1 MEQVISDSSSFCLVD
16 DQRPIKRSA
25 NDLQQPQLGELSKMA
40 AGSASLFG
48 DSKRMRT
55 NTSDRSSPRGVGN
68 DSKEPCRN
76 VSDVADGD
84 GGASQP
90 ASPPKPDLDRSASDL
105 SSSSTSSSAS
115 SRRTG
120 ESMYPA
126 ILGEMID
133 AVLEKEEYL
142 FSPLEVVMLREYQQL
157 PSDPRYVFARLVQ
170 RRDVW
175 QRPDRLRFEE
185 RDCGD
190 LAGAIRK
197 LCEPVFLQ
205 ASQVSHS
212 SAQPASQ
219 SNDSEKMGHYCLGV
233 QEMDP
238 DDVHASLEL
247 LTLEELKRLAKMMG
261 SKRSSDTNTRAI
273 AIATLLESRT
283 QCTFSFGPSPK
294 SGSATHSNKA
304 APIKGQTKLNFSPT
318 KPVSA
323 TDSHMPAKRSS
334 QMDVLKWHMSSIIGD
349 CVRLAP
355 LARSLIARLALVYYR
370 ATVQSEGSALTTA
383 VLARSRRRVYP
394 VYQHQR
400 TAPLFA
406 SRQHLISMEKALK
419 LEVTIDELI
428 EWDGSKEA
436 FAKGLNIFESVW
448 QEWREC
454 VEDAQRQNPDG
465 VDRMTYHKMRCHPGW
480 PLTRIVY
487 KGAHLLGRFKLY
499 EREEEVLRALLAQR
513 AFRRGRRGDW
523 YDRLALIL
531 AQYPA
536 DGDAKRGKMRA
547 LEVAVQGIEDSDTH
561 LIYHDTLQ
569 RRITRLENQLNIPFS
584 QKHDFSYAKLATC
597 RDRVFEGTRLDAM
610 ASMEPKRGIFGSVM
624 PSQRRTSGSAG
635 GGKSFPKRSA
645 SNESLLSSHG
655 DSLSGFQERA
665 PLRKVIQV
673 ERAHVARKAD
683 TSGSPVGVNRKGIK
697 RDASTSSPVDAEGTK
712 KAERDESDVQDVSF
726 ASSRSSVGEV
736 SSAGSTTSI
745 ERKSM
750 SSIWRGLDS
759 EPCRVEDLVLQHY
772 SMQGYSGYHCEGS
785 IISMLFTLLMWDV
798 IFLPTPGAFETAYQS
813 APLDI
818 GEDSFI
824 VARAPQVRQRLHL
837 IEERGGLD
845 LMEEVHKRES
855 QRKTW
860 AIGCK
865 WDTYPLEDLLQIAQC
880 VGGKGLAVICQMMCE
895 EYMTAGMPDL
905 VVWNWKEKKVRFCEV
920 KGPGDRLREKQKV
933 WIDVLLR
940 AGLDVEVSIVKEG
953 ITSNFSAGA
962 KVQ

>member
-1 MEQVISDSSSFCLVD
+1 
-16 DQRPIKRSA
+16 
-25 NDLQQPQLGELSKMA
+25 
-40 AGSASLFG
+40 
-48 DSKRMRT
+48 
-55 NTSDRSSPRGVGN
+55 
-68 DSKEPCRN
+68 
-76 VSDVADGD
+76 
-84 GGASQP
+84 
-90 ASPPKPDLDRSASDL
+90 
-105 SSSSTSSSAS
+105 
-115 SRRTG
+115 
-120 ESMYPA
+120 MYPA

-142 FSPLEVVMLREYQQL
+142 FSPLEIVMLREYQQL
-157 PSDPRYVFARLVQ
+157 PSDARYVFARLVQ
-170 RRDVW
+170 RRDAW

-205 ASQVSHS
+205 PSQVSHS

-219 SNDSEKMGHYCLGV
+219 SNDSERMGHFCLGV

-247 LTLEELKRLAKMMG
+247 LNLEELKRLAKMMG
-261 SKRSSDTNTRAI
+261 SKKSSDTNTRAI

-283 QCTFSFGPSPK
+283 QGTFSFGPSPK
-294 SGSATHSNKA
+294 SGS
-304 APIKGQTKLNFSPT
+304 
-318 KPVSA
+318 
-323 TDSHMPAKRSS
+323 S
-334 QMDVLKWHMSSIIGD
+334 QMDVLKWHMSGIIGD

-355 LARSLIARLALVYYR
+355 RARSLIARLALVYYR

-406 SRQHLISMEKALK
+406 SRQHLISMEKALR

-448 QEWREC
+448 QEWKEC

-465 VDRMTYHKMRCHPGW
+465 VDRMTYHKMRFHPGW

-624 PSQRRTSGSAG
+624 PSQRRT
-635 GGKSFPKRSA
+635 
-645 SNESLLSSHG
+645 
-655 DSLSGFQERA
+655 
-665 PLRKVIQV
+665 
-673 ERAHVARKAD
+673 
-683 TSGSPVGVNRKGIK
+683 
-697 RDASTSSPVDAEGTK
+697 
-712 KAERDESDVQDVSF
+712 
-726 ASSRSSVGEV
+726 VGEV
-736 SSAGSTTSI
+736 SSAGNTTSI

-798 IFLPTPGAFETAYQS
+798 IFLPIPGAFETAYQS

-953 ITSNFSAGA
+953 ITSNFSA
-962 KVQ
+962 KVE